1 MHAIGTTLVAS
12 MIRQRTLTLWC
23 QNSRNG
29 TLILDGSMIRVLII
43 DPTVLIFWVLAGC
56 RAPKFCMPDW
66 LCMLRMVTEGRVCQ
80 LQFCGRLE
88 QPFQFAFVIV

>member
-1 MHAIGTTLVAS
+1 MLTIPKLNSIIFFLVFLKFWILIIMIKIDRLTLGAKPYETHAIGTILVAS

-43 DPTVLIFWVLAGC
+43 DPTVLIFWVCA
-56 RAPKFCMPDW
+56 
-66 LCMLRMVTEGRVCQ
+66 TSS
-80 LQFCGRLE
+80 
-88 QPFQFAFVIV
+88 